1 MLKSLSASVL
11 LACTVF
17 AAAAPVCVATAAEA
31 RRVLTTDNPFSQPSP
46 SVSSSAPTTP
56 VTSKTPPA
64 TNRAIPINGETVDI
78 NQADAATLD
87 RVLIG
92 IGAKKAEA
100 IVAYR
105 QANGAFIQIEDLDQ
119 VKGIGA
125 ATIEKN
131 RSRMR
136 VK

>member
-31 RRVLTTDNPFSQPSP
+31 RRVLTTDNPFTQAPPTSN
-46 SVSSSAPTTP
+46 PTTA
-56 VTSKTPPA
+56 VAQPA
-64 TNRAIPINGETVDI
+64 TVAHKPASTSGETINI

-105 QANGAFIQIEDLDQ
+105 QAHGAFARIEDLDQ

>member
-31 RRVLTTDNPFSQPSP
+31 RRVLTTDNPFTAPARSAPQTNPVPVPAQPSQ
-46 SVSSSAPTTP
+46 VNAASSS
-56 VTSKTPPA
+56 
-64 TNRAIPINGETVDI
+64 GETVNI

-105 QANGAFIQIEDLDQ
+105 QAHGAFARIEDLDQ

-125 ATIEKN
+125 ATIDKN

>member
-31 RRVLTTDNPFSQPSP
+31 RRLLTTDNPFAQVPT
-46 SVSSSAPTTP
+46 SAA
-56 VTSKTPPA
+56 PA
-64 TNRAIPINGETVDI
+64 TNTAPLPSQSPKANAAAANGEIINI

-87 RVLIG
+87 RVLVG
-92 IGAKKAEA
+92 IGAKKAQA

-105 QANGAFIQIEDLDQ
+105 QAHGAFARIEDLDQ

-125 ATIEKN
+125 ATIDKN

>member
-1 MLKSLSASVL
+1 MLKSLSASL
-11 LACTVF
+11 MLACTVF

-31 RRVLTTDNPFSQPSP
+31 RRVLTTDNPFTQ
-46 SVSSSAPTTP
+46 APTSTVPTATP
-56 VTSKTPPA
+56 APVSAQTAKVSQA
-64 TNRAIPINGETVDI
+64 SASGETVNI

-105 QANGAFIQIEDLDQ
+105 QAHGAFARIEDLDQ

-125 ATIEKN
+125 ATIDKN

>member
-31 RRVLTTDNPFSQPSP
+31 RRVLTTDNPFAQASASAVPKTNPAPISAQPSKANTA
-46 SVSSSAPTTP
+46 SA
-56 VTSKTPPA
+56 S
-64 TNRAIPINGETVDI
+64 GETVNI

-105 QANGAFIQIEDLDQ
+105 QAHGAFARIEDLDQ

-125 ATIEKN
+125 ATIDKN

>member
-31 RRVLTTDNPFSQPSP
+31 RRVLTTDNPFVQAPTNSAPQANPAPMSAQPSKANTT
-46 SVSSSAPTTP
+46 SA
-56 VTSKTPPA
+56 S
-64 TNRAIPINGETVDI
+64 GETVNI

-105 QANGAFIQIEDLDQ
+105 QANGAFARIEDLDQ

-125 ATIEKN
+125 ATIDKN

>member
-31 RRVLTTDNPFSQPSP
+31 RRLLTTDNPFAQAPTN
-46 SVSSSAPTTP
+46 SAPTANTAP
-56 VTSKTPPA
+56 LPSQPPKTNVA
-64 TNRAIPINGETVDI
+64 AANGEIINI

-87 RVLIG
+87 RVLVG
-92 IGAKKAEA
+92 IGAKKAQA

-105 QANGAFIQIEDLDQ
+105 QAHGAFARIEDLDQ

-125 ATIEKN
+125 ATIDKN